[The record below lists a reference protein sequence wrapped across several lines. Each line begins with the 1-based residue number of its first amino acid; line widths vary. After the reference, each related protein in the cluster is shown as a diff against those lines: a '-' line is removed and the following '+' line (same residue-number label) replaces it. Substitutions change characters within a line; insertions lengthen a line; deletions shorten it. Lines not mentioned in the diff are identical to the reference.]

1 MNCPWPKGL
10 YLISMEEKMNNSIL
24 KLPRAYNEPVKQY
37 MPGSIERQLLQ
48 TELNRQ
54 IGEVADIP
62 LIINGQE
69 IRTPDIDKVVC
80 PHNHRVT
87 VANFCNAGAP
97 EVDKAI
103 AAALKAKPDWE
114 NMPWPDRASIFLKAA
129 DLISK
134 KYTYLLNAATML
146 GQSKNAFQAEID
158 ATCELVDFFRFNAG
172 FMEEIYSFQPIS
184 EKGAW
189 NRTEYRALE
198 GFVFALSPFNFTA
211 IAGNLCCAPALMGNT
226 IVWKPASTAVLSGYY
241 IMKIL
246 KEAGLPDGVIN
257 FIPGKG
263 ERVGEVVLNHR
274 ELAGI
279 HFTGS
284 TKVFKTLWKKVGRN
298 IDIYKSYPRIV
309 GETGGKDY
317 IFMHPSAKTD
327 AVVTAA
333 VRGAFEYQGQKC
345 SACSRIYVPRSGWN
359 EIEPKIR
366 AVAETITAGSVM
378 EFKHFL
384 NAVID
389 ETAFDRAKGFIE
401 RAKTSDKAYVLVG
414 GNTDKSIGYFI
425 DPTVIVTRDPYYE
438 SMTEEIFAPILTLY
452 IYEDEHLDETLDIVN
467 NTSEY
472 GLTGAV
478 FASDRQAIGHMTA
491 RLTHSA
497 GNFYINDKPT
507 GAVVGHQPFGG
518 ARASGTNDKAGS
530 IFNLLRWT
538 SARTIKETFVP
549 PEQHIYPFMSP

>member
-1 MNCPWPKGL
+1 
-10 YLISMEEKMNNSIL
+10 MNNGIFT
-24 KLPRAYNEPVKQY
+24 LPPAYNEPVKQFL
-37 MPGSIERQLLQ
+37 PGSVERQRLEE
-48 TELNRQ
+48 ELNRQ
-54 IGEVADIP
+54 LGRVEDIP
-62 LIINGQE
+62 LIINGRE
-69 IRTPDIDKVVC
+69 IRTPAQGKVVC
-80 PHNHRVT
+80 PHDHSKALAV
-87 VANFCNAGAP
+87 FSNAGTP
-97 EVDKAI
+97 EVEQAI
-103 AAALKAKPDWE
+103 AAALKAKPAWE
-114 NMPWPDRASIFLKAA
+114 AMPWQDRASIFLKAA

-158 ATCELVDFFRFNAG
+158 ATCELADFFRFNAG
-172 FMEEIYSFQPIS
+172 FMEEIYSRQPIS
-184 EKGAW
+184 EKGFW

-198 GFVFALSPFNFTA
+198 GFVFALTPFNFTA
-211 IAGNLCCAPALMGNT
+211 IAGNLCGAPALMGNT

-246 KEAGLPDGVIN
+246 KEAGLPDGVVN

-263 ERVGEVVLNHR
+263 SVVGEVVLNHR

-284 TKVFKTLWKKVGRN
+284 TEVFRTLWKKVGQN
-298 IDIYKSYPRIV
+298 IGIYKSYPRLV

-317 IFMHPSAKTD
+317 IFMHSSASI
-327 AVVTAA
+327 AQVVTAA

-345 SACSRIYVPRSGWN
+345 SACSRIYVPRSAWKDME
-359 EIEPKIR
+359 EILR
-366 AVAETITAGSVM
+366 TTVETITMGSVV
-378 EFKHFL
+378 EFRNFM

-389 ETAFDRAKGFIE
+389 EAAFDHAKGFID
-401 RAKTSDKAYVLVG
+401 RAKASDKARILAG
-414 GNTDKSIGYFI
+414 GNADKSRGYFI
-425 DPTVIVTRDPYYE
+425 DPTVIVTQDPYYE

-452 IYEDEHLDETLDIVN
+452 VYEDEDLDQALDLVDQ
-467 NTSEY
+467 TSAY
-472 GLTGAV
+472 ALTGAV

-491 RLTHSA
+491 KLIHSA

-507 GAVVGHQPFGG
+507 GAVVGQQPFGG

-530 IFNLLRWT
+530 LLNLLRWT

-549 PEQHIYPFMSP
+549 PEHYTYPFMPD